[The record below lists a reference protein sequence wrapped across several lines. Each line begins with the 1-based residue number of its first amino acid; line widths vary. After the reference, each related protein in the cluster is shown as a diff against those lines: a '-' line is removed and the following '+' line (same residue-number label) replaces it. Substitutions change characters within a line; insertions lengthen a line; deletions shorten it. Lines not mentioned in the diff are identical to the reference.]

1 MADEKYDP
9 SWDCDYGD
17 EGYDES
23 AFDRKYAEWD
33 KRDWMEWLRKNLTF
47 PFQAERMEDSYLDMF
62 AREELHAKNPYP
74 VGCEV
79 TVSGIADFD
88 CDPSFD
94 GVIVNVASK
103 TVKRGTLP
111 LQDLEVRPKTD
122 PNYWPVRE
130 FVVWYANR

>member
-9 SWDCDYGD
+9 SWDCDYGE

-23 AFDRKYAEWD
+23 AFDRKYAEWN

-62 AREELHAKNPYP
+62 APEELHAKNPYP
-74 VGCEV
+74 VGCQV
-79 TVSGIADFD
+79 TVSGIADFY

-94 GVIVNVASK
+94 GVK
-103 TVKRGTLP
+103 
-111 LQDLEVRPKTD
+111 DLEVRPKTD